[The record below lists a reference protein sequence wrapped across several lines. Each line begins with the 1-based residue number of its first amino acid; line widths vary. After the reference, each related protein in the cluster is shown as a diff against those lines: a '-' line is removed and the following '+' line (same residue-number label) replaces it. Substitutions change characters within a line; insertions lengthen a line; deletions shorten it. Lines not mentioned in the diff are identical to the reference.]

1 MENTENTVQDHC
13 VKALLVIID
22 LLIIR
27 LSAVTKVQEL
37 EELNFQV

>member
-1 MENTENTVQDHC
+1 MEDTENAVQDHC
-13 VKALLVIID
+13 VKSLLFIID

-27 LSAVTKVQEL
+27 LSVVTKVQDL